1 MGSSEDSV
9 QKRFQL
15 RSVGPPGTQTV
26 ENSCHH
32 SLPIWLRSGPSVQ
45 FYRSV
50 SILMFNLS
58 FLFPSLWEYFA
69 VDPMGPSPSLLRLLC
84 LGGVSTA

>member
-1 MGSSEDSV
+1 M
-9 QKRFQL
+9 QKRFQH
-15 RSVGPPGTQTV
+15 RSRGPPGTQTV

-32 SLPIWLRSGPSVQ
+32 SLPIWLRSGPSLQ

-58 FLFPSLWEYFA
+58 FLFSSPREYFA
-69 VDPMGPSPSLLRLLC
+69 VAPMGPSPPLLRLLC
-84 LGGVSTA
+84 LGAEVTVSTA